1 VSLYNP
7 DAVTLETVERD
18 IERLSPLSRLSDIWV
33 VAHRI
38 RSLKADTVRKI
49 ELRKDLAD
57 AIQVPYMDLLSALYG
72 PDGKAIVPI
81 PILPDSMRSFAL

>member
-1 VSLYNP
+1 MSMYNS
-7 DAVTLETVERD
+7 DAVTLEAVERD
-18 IERLSPLSRLSDIWV
+18 LAMLSPLSRLTDIWV

-38 RSLKADTVRKI
+38 RLLEVDTVRKI
-49 ELRKDLAD
+49 ELRKKLAV
-57 AIQVPYMDLLSALYG
+57 AIKVPYMDLISALYG